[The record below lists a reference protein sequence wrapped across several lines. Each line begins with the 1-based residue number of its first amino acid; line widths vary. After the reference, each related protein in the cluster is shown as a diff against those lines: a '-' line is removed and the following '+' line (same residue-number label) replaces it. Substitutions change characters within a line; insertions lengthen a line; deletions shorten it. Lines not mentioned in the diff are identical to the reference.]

1 MKLEKVL
8 FQKSH
13 FYLLGFSVFVII
25 AFWLTYITEV
35 FNQESYWM
43 HIHGLAMFLWCALLI
58 TQPYL
63 ISKRKNALHRQLGK
77 ASYMLVALIAFST
90 IGLYKFRLS
99 TLVSLT
105 AIDYLA
111 TSSVLIALLVFLTFY
126 WLAIYFRKKT
136 AIHGRYMICT
146 VFAMFT
152 AVIDRI
158 IRIYFPD
165 IVSIFPIVDGENIVQ
180 VLGLTLGDIILLGLC
195 IWDWQSHKR
204 WNVFPIALGI
214 HLAYHYA
221 VLNFYKFDFWKNFCL
236 WLYNF

>member
-8 FQKSH
+8 FKKSH
-13 FYLLGFSVFVII
+13 FYFIGFSAFVII
-25 AFWLTYITEV
+25 AFWLTYITEI

-43 HIHGLAMFLWCALLI
+43 HVHGLAMFLWCALLI

-63 ISKRKNALHRQLGK
+63 ISKKENTLHRQLGK
-77 ASYMLVALIAFST
+77 ASYALVALIAVST

-99 TLVSLT
+99 TLDSLT
-105 AIDYLA
+105 TIDYLA
-111 TSSVLIALLVFLTFY
+111 TSSVLIALLVFLIFY
-126 WLAIYFRKKT
+126 GLAIYFRKKP
-136 AIHGRYMICT
+136 AIHARYMLCT

-158 IRIYFPD
+158 IRIYFSD
-165 IVSIFPIVDGENIVQ
+165 MVSIFPIVGGENVVQ
-180 VLGLTLGDIILLGLC
+180 VFGLTLGDIILLGLC

-214 HLAYHYA
+214 HLTYHFA